1 MRRRDSSCGAFC
13 IFPNKFNLDDLSRS
27 RDWPVTRATVLSA
40 VYPRADY
47 GCTVAT
53 VYYEY
58 IVDGKKVRRGF
69 CEAVYRAGAGR
80 TIGRLGRVGHACA
93 LVSGSASGVR
103 GDLLQRCDGRRF
115 SLKERE
121 RVPSG
126 DKMQNRKFGFY
137 LRFTVIAALGTI
149 IASSVASGQ
158 VADRP
163 WMNPKLS
170 PEERADM
177 VLKQMT
183 LDEKLA
189 LLHGNG
195 MAHAPQWQMP
205 LTYLANGGAGYV
217 EGVKRLGIPALLI
230 SDAGYGVRDSG
241 ANGRYSTAMP
251 SSLGAAASWDQDSA
265 CEFGTVIG
273 QELRAQGFN
282 MTLGGGVDLAREP
295 RNGRSFEYAGEDPL
309 LAGTVVGN
317 LMKCEAGQ
325 HVVGDI
331 KHYVMNDQ
339 ETARFF
345 VNAVISKRAM
355 QESDLLA
362 FHIAISIAN
371 PGAVMCSYNRI
382 NGEFGCE
389 NSYTLRDVLEKEWG
403 FKGFVISDWG
413 GTHSTEKASAAGLD
427 QEQPM
432 ADFFGPKLKEAV
444 EGGKIPLSEIDEHV
458 RRVLYAEFLS
468 GIVDDPSHL
477 GVVDVEKGFETSQRI
492 EEKSIVLLKNSPTV
506 LPIDRAKVHTIAII
520 GAHADVGMI
529 SGGGSAQVDPPGGNA
544 IMPPG
549 KGATI
554 WQKPVWFPTSP
565 LKALQTKLPNAK
577 IDFDPGTDPKSAAN
591 LAKSADLAIVFA
603 YQWLAE
609 DMDVPSLS
617 LPSNQDAL
625 IEQVAA
631 ANPNTIVVLE
641 TGTTVTMPWID
652 KVAGVVEAWYAG
664 SSGHKALA
672 NVLVGDVNPAGKL
685 PLSFPKSEADLPHP
699 DAPKIPSESQ
709 VRAGDVAE
717 NGAPTA
723 NASARAGYA
732 VHYDEGPEVGY
743 KWYEAQ
749 NKKLL
754 FPFGFGLSYTTYA
767 YSGLSVDSIAKTARF
782 TIKNTGARTG
792 TEIAQVYGRLP
803 KGSDEPFKRLVGW
816 KRITLAPGESQTV
829 TVAIDDRVLKTFDE
843 EKNAWNLPP
852 GEYQVL
858 AGSSSDNTPLTASLV
873 LR

>member
-1 MRRRDSSCGAFC
+1 
-13 IFPNKFNLDDLSRS
+13 
-27 RDWPVTRATVLSA
+27 
-40 VYPRADY
+40 
-47 GCTVAT
+47 
-53 VYYEY
+53 
-58 IVDGKKVRRGF
+58 
-69 CEAVYRAGAGR
+69 
-80 TIGRLGRVGHACA
+80 
-93 LVSGSASGVR
+93 
-103 GDLLQRCDGRRF
+103 
-115 SLKERE
+115 
-121 RVPSG
+121 
-126 DKMQNRKFGFY
+126 MQNRKFGFY
-137 LRFTVIAALGTI
+137 LLCTVIATLGTI
-149 IASSVASGQ
+149 VATSVAAAQ
-158 VADRP
+158 AADRP
-163 WMNPKLS
+163 WMNPSLS
-170 PEERADM
+170 PEARADL
-177 VLKQMT
+177 VLKQLT

-205 LTYLANGGAGYV
+205 LSHLTNGGAGYV
-217 EGVKRLGIPALLI
+217 EGVKRLGIPPLVI

-265 CEFGTVIG
+265 CDFGTVIG

-317 LMKCEAGQ
+317 LMKCEQAQ

-339 ETARFF
+339 ETGRFF

-382 NGEFGCE
+382 NGDFGCE

-432 ADFFGPKLKEAV
+432 AEFFGPKLKEAV
-444 EGGKIPLSEIDEHV
+444 EAGKVPLSEIDDHA
-458 RRVLYAEFLS
+458 RRILYAEFLS
-468 GIVDDPSHL
+468 GIVDDPPQK
-477 GVVDVEKGFETSQRI
+477 GVVDVEKGFDVSQTI
-492 EEKSIVLLKNSPTV
+492 EEKSIVLLKNRPTV
-506 LPIDRAKVHTIAII
+506 LPIDPSKVHTIAII
-520 GAHADVGMI
+520 GGHADVGML

-565 LKALQTKLPNAK
+565 LKALQSKLPNAK
-577 IDFDPGTDPKSAAN
+577 IDFDSGKDPKSAVN
-591 LAKSADLAIVFA
+591 LAKSADLVIVFA

-617 LPSNQDAL
+617 LPDNQDAL

-631 ANPNTIVVLE
+631 ANPHTIVVLE
-641 TGTTVTMPWID
+641 TGTAVTMPWID

-672 NVLVGDVNPAGKL
+672 NVLVGDVNPSGKL

-709 VRAGDVAE
+709 VRAGDVAD
-717 NGAPTA
+717 NGAPSA
-723 NASARAGYA
+723 NASAHAGYA

-749 NKKLL
+749 NKKPL
-754 FPFGFGLSYTTYA
+754 FPFGFGLSYTAYA
-767 YSGLSVDSIAKTARF
+767 YSGLSVDSATKTVRF
-782 TIKNTGARTG
+782 TIKNTGKRAG
-792 TEIAQVYGRLP
+792 AEIAEVYARLP
-803 KGSDEPFKRLVGW
+803 KGTDEPFKRLVGW
-816 KRITLAPGESQTV
+816 KRITLAPGESQTD

-843 EKNAWNLPP
+843 EKNAWNKPK

-858 AGSSSDNTPLTASLV
+858 VGGSSEDTPLLAILV
-873 LR
+873 VR

>member
-1 MRRRDSSCGAFC
+1 MS
-13 IFPNKFNLDDLSRS
+13 
-27 RDWPVTRATVLSA
+27 PV
-40 VYPRADY
+40 
-47 GCTVAT
+47 
-53 VYYEY
+53 
-58 IVDGKKVRRGF
+58 
-69 CEAVYRAGAGR
+69 GR
-80 TIGRLGRVGHACA
+80 
-93 LVSGSASGVR
+93 
-103 GDLLQRCDGRRF
+103 Q
-115 SLKERE
+115 
-121 RVPSG
+121 
-126 DKMQNRKFGFY
+126 MQNRKFGFY
-137 LRFTVIAALGTI
+137 FLCTVIAALGTI
-149 IASSVASGQ
+149 FATSVAVAQ
-158 VADRP
+158 VAAGP
-163 WMNPKLS
+163 WMNPTLT

-177 VLKQMT
+177 VLKQLT

-205 LTYLANGGAGYV
+205 LSHLANGGAGYV
-217 EGVKRLGIPALLI
+217 EGVKRLGIPPLVI
-230 SDAGYGVRDSG
+230 SDAAYGVRDSG
-241 ANGRYSTAMP
+241 ANGRYSTALP
-251 SSLGAAASWDQDSA
+251 SSLGAAASWDLDSA
-265 CEFGTVIG
+265 CDFGALIG

-317 LMKCEAGQ
+317 LMKCEQAQ

-339 ETARFF
+339 ETGRFF
-345 VNAVISKRAM
+345 MNSVISKRAM

-382 NGEFGCE
+382 NGDFGCE
-389 NSYTLRDVLEKEWG
+389 NSYTLHDVLKNEWG
-403 FKGFVISDWG
+403 FKGLVLSDWG

-432 ADFFGPKLKEAV
+432 ADFFGPKLKKAV
-444 EGGKIPLSEIDEHV
+444 EAGKVPLLEIDDHA

-468 GIVDDPSHL
+468 GIVDDPPKT
-477 GVVDVEKGFETSQRI
+477 GAVNVERGLEVSRRV

-506 LPIDRAKVHTIAII
+506 LPINPSSVHTIAII
-520 GAHADVGMI
+520 GGHADVGMI

-549 KGATI
+549 QGATI

-577 IDFDPGTDPKSAAN
+577 IDFNPGTDPKSAAN

-617 LPSNQDAL
+617 LSNNQDAL

-631 ANPNTIVVLE
+631 ANPHTIVVLE
-641 TGTTVTMPWID
+641 TGTAVTMPWID

-664 SSGHKALA
+664 SAGHRALA
-672 NVLVGDVNPAGKL
+672 NMLVGDVNPSGKL
-685 PLSFPKSEADLPHP
+685 PLSFPISEADLPHP
-699 DAPKIPSESQ
+699 DAPRIPSRSQ
-709 VRAGDVAE
+709 VRAGEVA
-717 NGAPTA
+717 NDGAPSA
-723 NASARAGYA
+723 NASAHAGYA

-749 NKKLL
+749 NKKPL
-754 FPFGFGLSYTTYA
+754 FPFGFGLSYTTFA
-767 YSGLSVDSIAKTARF
+767 YSGLSVDSTAKTARF
-782 TIKNTGARTG
+782 TVQNTGKRTG

-803 KGSDEPFKRLVGW
+803 KGSDEPYKRLAGW
-816 KRITLAPGESQTV
+816 KRIVLAPGESQSITIV
-829 TVAIDDRVLKTFDE
+829 IDDRVLQTFDE
-843 EKNAWNLPP
+843 EKNIWNLTK
-852 GEYQVL
+852 GEYQVMVG
-858 AGSSSDNTPLTASLV
+858 GSSDDTPLLGSL
-873 LR
+873 LIR